1 MISNITY
8 HLGTAG
14 PFSAPAGIR
23 ISEAMRAAGTDPAD
37 INLMAMRVNNEI
49 TSLSYPLEVNARL
62 EPVTIDSTE
71 GRRVYRRSLCFLLAM
86 AFHEIA
92 PQMHLVIG
100 HSLGDS
106 YYYTLGEEQTVD
118 AATLAQVEKRM
129 RSLVQEDLEITRCY
143 LAYEDA
149 IRSFEDRGMM
159 DTALLVK
166 HKNASKVAVY
176 TCGGIMD
183 LAHGP
188 LAPRTGVLKTFAL
201 EIYEGGFILR
211 FPGGEGDPRELGTFR
226 GSPLLFSV
234 YQEHKEWGRI
244 LDVGSAGRLN
254 DRVVSGGIREFI
266 WVAEALQNK
275 RIAEIGD
282 RIVAE
287 SQVRMVLIA
296 GPSSSGKT
304 TFAKKLEIQLRAA
317 GRVPVAV
324 SLDDYFVPREQTPRD
339 EEGNYDF
346 ESLKAIDVTLL
357 NEQLLALFE
366 GEEVRMPVFDFK
378 TGSRVTSDTPIR
390 LRDNGILILEGIH
403 GLNDQLTPRV
413 SAQNKFKVYVSA
425 LTQLN
430 LDDHTRIPT
439 TDNRLIRRMVRDYQ
453 FRGHSALDT
462 LHMWPSVRRGENR
475 NIFPYQDSADV
486 AFNSA
491 LDYELAV
498 LRNYAWPLLTMVKP
512 HHDVYHEAIRL
523 MGFLDNFV
531 GIPERNVPYDSILR
545 EFIGQSGFDY

>member
-1 MISNITY
+1 MTANITY

-14 PFSAPAGIR
+14 PFTAFAGIR
-23 ISEAMRAAGTDPAD
+23 VSEAMRAAGTDPAD

-49 TSLSYPLEVNARL
+49 TSLSYPLEINARL

-71 GRRVYRRSLCFLLAM
+71 GRRVYRRSLCFLLTI
-86 AFHEIA
+86 AFHEVA
-92 PQMHLVIG
+92 PEIRLVIG

-106 YYYTLGEEQTVD
+106 YYYTLGEEQTV
-118 AATLAQVEKRM
+118 APPTLERVEERM
-129 RSLVQEDLEITRCY
+129 RGLVEEDLDITRCH

-149 IRSFEDRGMM
+149 IDYFEDSGMA
-159 DTALLVK
+159 DTALLVE
-166 HKNASKVAVY
+166 HQNASKIAVY
-176 TCGGIMD
+176 RCGDVMD

-188 LAPRTGVLKTFAL
+188 LAPRTGVLSTFSL
-201 EIYEGGFILR
+201 ETYEGGFILR
-211 FPGGEGDPRELGTFR
+211 FPGGEGSPRELGTFR

-266 WVAEALQNK
+266 RVAEALQNK

-282 RIVAE
+282 RIVSE
-287 SQVRMVLIA
+287 NQVRVVLIA

-317 GRVPVAV
+317 GRIPVSVA
-324 SLDDYFVPREQTPRD
+324 LDNYFVPREQTPLD

-346 ESLKAIDVTLL
+346 ESLEAIDVALL
-357 NEQLLALFE
+357 NDQLLKLFE
-366 GEEVRMPVFDFK
+366 GREVRMPVFDFK
-378 TGSRVTSDTPIR
+378 TGSRITSDTPIR
-390 LRDNGILILEGIH
+390 LPDNGILILEGIH
-403 GLNDQLTPRV
+403 GLNDKLTPRIT
-413 SAQNKFKVYVSA
+413 AENKFKVYVSA

-430 LDDHTRIPT
+430 LDDHNRIPT

-498 LRNYAWPLLTMVKP
+498 LRNYAWPLLSMVKP

-531 GIPERNVPYDSILR
+531 GIPERNVPSDSILR
-545 EFIGQSGFDY
+545 EFIGESGFDY